1 MTFPT
6 ITFMKGIMFLEE
18 QKNKIIENYSNTM
31 YNNGEVNEK
40 NIRTNKKKELNKCT
54 DNDHKAFLV

>member
-1 MTFPT
+1 
-6 ITFMKGIMFLEE
+6 MKGIMFLEE